1 MVDIIYNSKLLLL
14 VVLFLLL
21 LTFLVKLHA
30 ASLINM
36 HLIIE
41 GRTGIGKTSAAIYY
55 AKKRG
60 KDNNY
65 IFHSFHVGTQ
75 PIHFYG
81 TSSLNR

>member
-1 MVDIIYNSKLLLL
+1 
-14 VVLFLLL
+14 
-21 LTFLVKLHA
+21 
-30 ASLINM
+30 M

-65 IFHSFHVGTQ
+65 FFHSFHVE
-75 PIHFYG
+75 
-81 TSSLNR
+81 LNQFIFMELH